1 MKLSELKAK
10 PQLVQVIIDDE
21 DIVTEFG
28 EKIEFYTW
36 DRHPMDTFL
45 KLAAVDGKDFASI
58 FDAVRSLVLDDTGKP
73 ILTDGETLPTKIMM
87 RVVQKVVENMGKL

>member
-10 PQLVQVIIDDE
+10 PQLVLVKIDDE

-28 EKIEFYTW
+28 EVIEFYTW

-45 KLAAVDGKDFASI
+45 KLAAVDGKDFGSI
-58 FDAVRSLVLDDTGKP
+58 FEAVRSLVLDDQGNP
-73 ILTDGETLPTKIMM
+73 ILGDGETLPTKIMM
-87 RVVQKVVENMGKL
+87 RVIQKVVENMGKL

>member
-10 PQLVQVIIDDE
+10 PQLVKVVIDDE
-21 DIVTEFG
+21 DIVAEFG
-28 EKIEFYTW
+28 EALEFHTW

-45 KLAAVDGKDFASI
+45 KLAAVDGKDFGSI
-58 FDAVRSLVLDDTGKP
+58 FDAVKSLVLDDKGEP

-87 RVVQKVVENMGKL
+87 RVIQKVVENMGKS

>member
-1 MKLSELKAK
+1 MKLSQLKAK
-10 PQLVQVIIDDE
+10 PQLVKVLIDDE

-28 EKIEFYTW
+28 DPVEFWTW

-58 FDAVRSLVLDDTGKP
+58 FDAVRSLVLDEDGKP
-73 ILTDGETLPTKIMM
+73 ILTEGETLPTKIMM